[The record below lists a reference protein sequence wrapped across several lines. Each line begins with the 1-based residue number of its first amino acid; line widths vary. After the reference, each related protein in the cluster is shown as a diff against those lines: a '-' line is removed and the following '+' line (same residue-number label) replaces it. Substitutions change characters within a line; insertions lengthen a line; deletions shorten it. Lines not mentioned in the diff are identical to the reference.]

1 MIMPT
6 RKVAYRAIILLTA
19 LGLVFSQHTVFA
31 WGNDGH
37 VYINQVAAEKIPDSM
52 PSFLR
57 TRASIV
63 RIAYLGPEP
72 DRWRTVSELT
82 LNNAQSPDH
91 FIDLELVE
99 SLDELP
105 KGRYEFY
112 RVLYEKRAS
121 AKNNPDNY
129 LPERVGLQPYITI
142 EIYQRLKIA
151 FHEYRKMKEAHRPTV
166 AIEQDIVFYAG
177 WLGHYVADGS
187 QPLHTTVNYDG
198 WVEANPDGFVTDRGI
213 HRRFESDF
221 LSRNIAGPDFSN
233 LIGPAQILADPF
245 AEYVKYLWA
254 SHALVRR
261 VYQLDKA
268 KAFEGSGSSDAM
280 EFTERRLAAGA
291 QMLLD
296 LWYTAW
302 IESSHL

>member
-1 MIMPT
+1 MPT
-6 RKVAYRAIILLTA
+6 RKLAYRAFIFLTA
-19 LGLVFSQHTVFA
+19 LGLVLSQHPAFA

-37 VYINQVAAEKIPDSM
+37 IYINQVAAQKIPDSM

-57 TRASIV
+57 TCTAID

-72 DRWRTVSELT
+72 DRWRVASEFT

-91 FIDLELVE
+91 FIDLEVVE
-99 SLDELP
+99 SLGELP

-112 RVLYEKRAS
+112 KVLYEKRAA
-121 AKNNPDNY
+121 AKSDSDKY

-151 FHEYRKMKEAHRPTV
+151 FHEYRKMKDAGRDTV
-166 AIEQDIVFYAG
+166 AIEQDVVFYAG

-198 WVEANPDGFVTDRGI
+198 WVDTNPDGFVTDRGI
-213 HRRFESDF
+213 HRKFESDF
-221 LSRNIAGPDFSN
+221 VSRNITAPDFSN
-233 LIGPAQILADPF
+233 LVGPPRILADPF
-245 AEYVKYLWA
+245 EEYVKYLWT
-254 SHALVRR
+254 SHTYVRR
-261 VYQLDKA
+261 VYELEKSQS
-268 KAFEGSGSSDAM
+268 FEGAGSPDARK
-280 EFTERRLAAGA
+280 FTERRLAAGA

-302 IESSHL
+302 MESAHL

>member
-1 MIMPT
+1 MAT
-6 RKVAYRAIILLTA
+6 RKLAYRAFIFMTA
-19 LGLVFSQHTVFA
+19 LGLVFSRHPVFA

-37 VYINQVAAEKIPDSM
+37 IYINQVAAQKIPDSM

-57 TRASIV
+57 TSAAIA

-72 DRWRTVSELT
+72 DRWRAASEFT

-91 FIDLELVE
+91 FIDLERVE
-99 SLDELP
+99 FLSELP

-112 RVLYEKRAS
+112 MALYEKRAATKS
-121 AKNNPDNY
+121 NGDNY

-151 FHEYRKMKEAHRPTV
+151 FHEYRKMKEANRPTV

-187 QPLHTTVNYDG
+187 QPLHTTINYDG
-198 WVEANPDGFVTDRGI
+198 WVEANPDGFATGRGI
-213 HRRFESDF
+213 HRKFESDF
-221 LSRNIAGPDFSN
+221 VSRNITASDFSN
-233 LIGPAQILADPF
+233 LIGPPQTLAEPF

-254 SHALVRR
+254 SHDLVRR

-268 KAFEGSGSSDAM
+268 QGFEESGSPDAM
-280 EFTERRLAAGA
+280 EFTEQRLAAGA
-291 QMLLD
+291 QMLLN

-302 IESSHL
+302 MDSAHL